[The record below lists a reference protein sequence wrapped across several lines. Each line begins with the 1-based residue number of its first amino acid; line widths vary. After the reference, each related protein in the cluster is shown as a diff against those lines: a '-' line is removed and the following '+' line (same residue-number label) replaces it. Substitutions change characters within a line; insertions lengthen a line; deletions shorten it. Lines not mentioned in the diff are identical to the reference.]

1 MIRLVEKNHADLKA
15 WQVDMW
21 TNYRD
26 ELLRAGDTP
35 EDADKNIARNQ
46 ELLFHEGEPVE
57 GQHIFDVVSDEVT
70 IGTLWLGKR
79 SDQEWYV
86 YDVVVNE
93 EFRGKGFGRLTMRA
107 AEDFAKSQNG
117 TRLALNVFGPNTI
130 ARKLYGSMGYNEM
143 AIAMYKDF

>member
-1 MIRLVEKNHADLKA
+1 MIRLNEMGQPELKA
-15 WQVDMW
+15 WLIKMW
-21 TNYRD
+21 ADYHD
-26 ELLRAGDTP
+26 ELIAAGETP
-35 EDADKNIARNQ
+35 EDAAKNIARNQ
-46 ELLFHEGEPVE
+46 ELLFDGGEPAE
-57 GQHIFDVVSDEVT
+57 GQYIFDVVSDEVT

-79 SDQEWYV
+79 SDQQWYV

-93 EFRGKGFGRLTMRA
+93 EFRGKGFGRLTMQA